1 MSKPIKKMRN
11 IFTLLILVTL
21 CSTSFGQTLSKK
33 EMYGKWK
40 VEKVIKKPTNPQ
52 FKPLIVG
59 FENSTFIFN
68 QNGNFEL
75 NTTSKSELFGMFTKM
90 TKGTKWKV
98 EQNKNYVKIGNK
110 DDKYSI
116 LGISIRKINE
126 KKIFYLD
133 ETGITLEMKK
143 N

>member
-1 MSKPIKKMRN
+1 MRN
-11 IFTLLILVTL
+11 IFTLIMLITF
-21 CSTSFGQTLSKK
+21 CSTSFGQTLSEK
-33 EMYGKWK
+33 EMYGKWT

-68 QNGNFEL
+68 PNGNFKL
-75 NTTSKSELFGMFTKM
+75 NTISKSELFGMITKK
-90 TKGTKWKV
+90 TKGTKWKI

-126 KKIFYLD
+126 KKIFYID

-143 N
+143 IE